1 MNTSLHI
8 PKKLSDR
15 LNIFLQSRKISK
27 NKLIV
32 KAIEEYLNK
41 QENTQYRRDILDWS
55 GFPELEF
62 DLELDRDFLL
72 PTREDI
78 L

>member
-8 PKKLSDR
+8 PKNLSDR